1 MKTYIIQVNRN
12 KPEVIRTNSIDI
24 TVKNIIENML
34 GHQID
39 IEDFLYYRDH
49 YFNIMHIELTE
60 EQSKKLLWEF

>member
-1 MKTYIIQVNRN
+1 MKTYIIQVNRD
-12 KPEVIRTNSIDI
+12 KPEVIKTNSIDI

-49 YFNIMHIELTE
+49 YFSIMHIELTE